1 MATVLI
7 TGASKGIGKAAAKA
21 FANAGWD
28 LLLVARSHSSLQSL
42 SDELKE
48 LGAKVFFQCIDLS
61 DGTKIAQGMKDLLG
75 KGLCPSVLINNA
87 GVAWTGELSS
97 MPIDRWNWLMQVN
110 LTSVFQ
116 ICAEILPSMR
126 KSGGLIINVSSHAA
140 RNCFPQW
147 GAYCVSKAALESYTK
162 CLAVEERTFGIR
174 ACTLTLG
181 SVNSDLWDSDNVQ
194 SDFNREAMLNVDQV
208 ASALLDLANQPKS
221 QVIEDLTLMP
231 TSGAF

>member
-7 TGASKGIGKAAAKA
+7 TGASKGIGKAAAIK
-21 FANAGWD
+21 FASAGWD
-28 LLLVARSHSSLQSL
+28 LLLVARSTQELETL
-42 SDELKE
+42 SEELKKN
-48 LGAKVFFQCIDLS
+48 GSSVFYQIIDFSDSSQINIGIEKLLS
-61 DGTKIAQGMKDLLG
+61 HGII
-75 KGLCPSVLINNA
+75 PSVLINNA

-97 MPIDRWNWLMQVN
+97 MPLEKWQWLFQVN

-116 ICAEILPSMR
+116 VTSSIVPIMR
-126 KSGGLIINVSSHAA
+126 KRGGLVINVSSHAA
-140 RNCFPQW
+140 RNSFPQW
-147 GAYCVSKAALESYTK
+147 GAYCVSKSALESFTK
-162 CLAVEERTFGIR
+162 CLAEEERSFGIR

-208 ASALLDLANQPKS
+208 AAALLDLANQPKS